1 MSDERGFTLL
11 EVLVAF
17 VIAAM
22 AVAVLVEGT
31 LGGLRSADVAGR
43 YEEAIARARSRLAAL
58 GTNIVAGDTQGD
70 DGGSYHWHL
79 RVAPNASNLIA
90 SDVVNGV
97 PATRTTLYSVSVA
110 ISWGEGDRARV
121 VQLDTKR
128 IGTQPAIGPG
138 STQ

>member
-22 AVAVLVEGT
+22 AVAVLVEGV

-79 RVAPNASNLIA
+79 RVAPNASKLIA
-90 SDVVNGV
+90 SDVVRGAGTDPPGGARAFRRFRQRRRSRSRR
-97 PATRTTLYSVSVA
+97 PA
-110 ISWGEGDRARV
+110 
-121 VQLDTKR
+121 
-128 IGTQPAIGPG
+128 
-138 STQ
+138 